1 LIERIERIGGF
12 GFGGSIGGWKAE
24 MGAELLERRPDRQ
37 LRHTLATYSLPI
49 GDVGDSTT
57 RHLPR

>member
-1 LIERIERIGGF
+1 MIERIGRIGGF
-12 GFGGSIGGWKAE
+12 GFGGSIGGWRVE

-37 LRHTLATYSLPI
+37 LGQFTATTNVLVEGVDGSI
-49 GDVGDSTT
+49 T